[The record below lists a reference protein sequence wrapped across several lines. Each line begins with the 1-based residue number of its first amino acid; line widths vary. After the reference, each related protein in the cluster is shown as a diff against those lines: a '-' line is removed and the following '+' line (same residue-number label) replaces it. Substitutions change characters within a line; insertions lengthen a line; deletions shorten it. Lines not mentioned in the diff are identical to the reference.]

1 MAAAAAQAAMA
12 GGPAAPAAALAAAAS
27 VGAGLTATMAAF
39 AKGGIV
45 GGNSTRGDH
54 NIIRANSGEM
64 ILNKAQQGTLFNML
78 NGKGG
83 MGGNVEFKIRGADLV
98 GTINNYTSRKR
109 G

>member
-1 MAAAAAQAAMA
+1 MNK
-12 GGPAAPAAALAAAAS
+12 
-27 VGAGLTATMAAF
+27 F

-54 NIIRANSGEM
+54 NIVRTNAGEM
-64 ILNKAQQGTLFNML
+64 ILNKAQQGTLFNIL